1 MFDRV
6 INTSLMFTSQRFWT
20 EIFCLTRG
28 HTTPM
33 TFLNYRLILDRYL
46 GLWRA
51 TSNKCRWSF
60 WIFYRLRSSHWRCSV
75 KKVFLEISQN
85 SQKNTQACNFVKKR
99 DSGACGFL
107 WILRNFLQKTFS
119 YRTLFPTEHLRWLF
133 LQFINQIFYLLTITW
148 CSFINF
154 LKNAT

>member
-1 MFDRV
+1 MSDRF

-20 EIFCLTRG
+20 EIFCLARG
-28 HTTPM
+28 HTTLM

-51 TSNKCRWSF
+51 SSNKCRWSF

-85 SQKNTQACNFVKKR
+85 SQKNTQACNFVKKETLAHVVSCEFGEISNR
-99 DSGACGFL
+99 KLFL
-107 WILRNFLQKTFS
+107 TEYFFLQNTSGGCFCS
-119 YRTLFPTEHLRWLF
+119 
-133 LQFINQIFYLLTITW
+133 LLTRFFI
-148 CSFINF
+148 CSQ
-154 LKNAT
+154 